1 MLYKTNYAGV
11 YLINNC

>member
-1 MLYKTNYAGV
+1 MLCKTNYAGV